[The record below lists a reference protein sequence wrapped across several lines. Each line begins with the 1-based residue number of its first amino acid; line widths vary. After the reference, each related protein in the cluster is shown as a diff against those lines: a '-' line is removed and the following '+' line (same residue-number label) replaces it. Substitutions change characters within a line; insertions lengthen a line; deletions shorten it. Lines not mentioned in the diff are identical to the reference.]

1 MKNFLRGGGI
11 LALLA
16 AVVLGASSC
25 GSDPDVQPTAG
36 VTEQHWKQIEQ
47 IAGGAVEKTY
57 AFTAAGAWTA
67 RSTASWA
74 VVKSESGRAGR
85 SELRVEA
92 AENTSGAER
101 SATITVQVK
110 GYGPSSFILKQ
121 QSLTTAS
128 KDNETL
134 DRWMFD
140 YMKTHYLWNEAVAKL
155 TPDYTLDYKDFL
167 RKVLV
172 DVAAQGDVNHDD
184 GHWSVDNAGQ
194 SVRQSFY
201 TNIQR
206 YPKATRGTRETADGF
221 GIDYIVYG
229 SFVDGSGNP
238 TGELFFIV
246 LAVAPGSPADKAGVR
261 RGDYIVKVAG
271 RAITPTTLEADWGL
285 LMSQTSAATATFSPG
300 VLSGNGLGVGDP
312 KTLTRATYDDNPV
325 WLAKTFDSPAGKVGY
340 LWYNA
345 FNLNYDDDLIAAVG
359 RLKAEGAKE
368 LILDLRYNGGGHV
381 VSSVV
386 LGTLVAGD
394 AKKGQVYANTT
405 YNADRMAAGEKAAV
419 YSLGSSIV
427 KYGGAN
433 GNDARY
439 EPIATALAS
448 SLGLQTVYVLGT
460 SNTASASEL
469 VINGLRGVDIE
480 VRLIGGRTNGK
491 NVGME
496 PIVRELGDWEYDFSP
511 VTFYSVNAKG
521 FKDYSDGFAPDAAL
535 DELSGNIY
543 PMGDERD
550 PLIASALRWIGG
562 QNPASAALTRA
573 DGRELIALPRPA
585 RRLDGMIAV
594 PLE

>member
-16 AVVLGASSC
+16 AVVLGAASC

-74 VVKSESGRAGR
+74 VVKSESGQAGR

-221 GIDYIVYG
+221 GIDYIV
-229 SFVDGSGNP
+229 
-238 TGELFFIV
+238 
-246 LAVAPGSPADKAGVR
+246 
-261 RGDYIVKVAG
+261 
-271 RAITPTTLEADWGL
+271 
-285 LMSQTSAATATFSPG
+285 
-300 VLSGNGLGVGDP
+300 
-312 KTLTRATYDDNPV
+312 
-325 WLAKTFDSPAGKVGY
+325 
-340 LWYNA
+340 
-345 FNLNYDDDLIAAVG
+345 
-359 RLKAEGAKE
+359 
-368 LILDLRYNGGGHV
+368 
-381 VSSVV
+381 
-386 LGTLVAGD
+386 
-394 AKKGQVYANTT
+394 
-405 YNADRMAAGEKAAV
+405 
-419 YSLGSSIV
+419 
-427 KYGGAN
+427 
-433 GNDARY
+433 
-439 EPIATALAS
+439 
-448 SLGLQTVYVLGT
+448 
-460 SNTASASEL
+460 
-469 VINGLRGVDIE
+469 
-480 VRLIGGRTNGK
+480 
-491 NVGME
+491 
-496 PIVRELGDWEYDFSP
+496 
-511 VTFYSVNAKG
+511 
-521 FKDYSDGFAPDAAL
+521 
-535 DELSGNIY
+535 
-543 PMGDERD
+543 
-550 PLIASALRWIGG
+550 
-562 QNPASAALTRA
+562 
-573 DGRELIALPRPA
+573 
-585 RRLDGMIAV
+585 
-594 PLE
+594 